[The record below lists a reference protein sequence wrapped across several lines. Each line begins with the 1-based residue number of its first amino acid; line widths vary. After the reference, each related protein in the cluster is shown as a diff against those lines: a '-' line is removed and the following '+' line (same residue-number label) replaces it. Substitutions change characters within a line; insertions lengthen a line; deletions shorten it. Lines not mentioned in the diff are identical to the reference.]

1 MIAIY
6 KYSEIQDTLRE
17 HFEERYKRQ
26 DVNITGVL
34 VARPETSATRA
45 EIIPHLNYWHYRSDY
60 YTEFFC
66 VGYIPLRPGDDPEAR
81 PVARVGGRQ
90 WFFSPQAFS
99 EVLDEIERQTK
110 WRYDSKAYLIIT
122 NSRYDRAT
130 KEARLDFSGAMVI
143 DIGDA
148 VKNEAIAS
156 ASELADALFEFA
168 KGINEDTEDP
178 VWEFS
183 DKQGF
188 RVLRRSLREYLI
200 QRLPKY
206 LRQPTRQAIH
216 FVARDLEAKPA

>member
-17 HFEERYKRQ
+17 HFEKRYKRK

-34 VARPETSATRA
+34 IARPETKATKE
-45 EIIPHLNYWHYRSDY
+45 EIIPHLDYWHYRSDY

-66 VGYIPLRPGDDPEAR
+66 VGYTPKRPDDDPTAQ
-81 PVARVGGRQ
+81 PVARVDRKQ
-90 WFFSPQAFS
+90 WYFSSQAFS

-122 NSRYDRAT
+122 NSRYDRVAN
-130 KEARLDFSGAMVI
+130 EARLDFSGAMVI

-148 VKNEAIAS
+148 IKHEAIAS
-156 ASELADALFEFA
+156 ASQLADGLFEFA
-168 KGINEDTEDP
+168 KHLNENTRDP

-188 RVLRRSLREYLI
+188 RVLRRSLRDYLI

-216 FVARDLEAKPA
+216 FVARDLKPKAA